1 MGMLPWDWL
10 SLLLCLVL
18 CCIFSRL
25 ITVMGIGKHRRKEG
39 KEGSPPCLW
48 KEIPSILLGDPC
60 LLLEL
65 RLCCSQHWLRESWR
79 NIGFAWKRL
88 NQEQFPRAVPALHRV
103 HVGIEA
109 FVHMGKVCYPVR
121 VKSV

>member
-1 MGMLPWDWL
+1 MLPWDWI

-25 ITVMGIGKHRRKEG
+25 ITIIGIGKHRRKEG
-39 KEGSPPCLW
+39 RKEGSSPCLW
-48 KEIPSILLGDPC
+48 KEVSSILLGDPC

-65 RLCCSQHWLRESWR
+65 RLCCSQHCLRESWR
-79 NIGFAWKRL
+79 DIGLTSKCL

-103 HVGIEA
+103 LIGIEA